1 VLCSRSRAQLE
12 TQGVEY
18 AEAPKRANRKEVKD
32 IPQSAR
38 LPPLQ
43 RDQHHL
49 HRQYPLSRLAQTRFD
64 LVDRLGNVG
73 DDVKIERRSP
83 NLRLGFEIALTL
95 TIFRWLSEK
104 ADSYPKFEFVKIS

>member
-1 VLCSRSRAQLE
+1 MVLCSRSRAQLE

-43 RDQHHL
+43 RDQRHL
-49 HRQYPLSRLAQTRFD
+49 HRQYPLPRRALTRFD
-64 LVDRLGNVG
+64 EVDRLRNVG
-73 DDVKIERRSP
+73 DDVLRSKGDP
-83 NLRLGFEIALTL
+83 QF
-95 TIFRWLSEK
+95 
-104 ADSYPKFEFVKIS
+104 